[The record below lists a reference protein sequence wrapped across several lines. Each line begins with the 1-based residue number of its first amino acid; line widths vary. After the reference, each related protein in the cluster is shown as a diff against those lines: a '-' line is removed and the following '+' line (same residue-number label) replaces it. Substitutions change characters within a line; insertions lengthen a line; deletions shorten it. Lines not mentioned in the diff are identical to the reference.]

1 MRRKVLAGAA
11 ALLTI
16 LALRMWMVDSFWV
29 SSDSMSPTLCAGDML
44 IVRKL
49 NSGTPLAG
57 GDIVVFSNPDN
68 GSDTVKR
75 VVGLPGQRVGI
86 ADAQLM
92 VDGRAV
98 DEPYVDLASIDG
110 VYFGPVTV
118 PPGTVFVMGD
128 NRELSIDSRSFGALP
143 REAVHDKLWLR
154 LGGRCG

>member
-1 MRRKVLAGAA
+1 
-11 ALLTI
+11 
-16 LALRMWMVDSFWV
+16 
-29 SSDSMSPTLCAGDML
+29 ML

-154 LGGRCG
+154 LGGRCR